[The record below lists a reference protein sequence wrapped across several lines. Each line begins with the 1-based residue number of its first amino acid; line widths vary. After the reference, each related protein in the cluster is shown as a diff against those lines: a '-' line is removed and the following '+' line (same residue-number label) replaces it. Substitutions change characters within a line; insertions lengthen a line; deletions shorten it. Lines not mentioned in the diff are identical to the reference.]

1 MAANAG
7 NRRTEEHKNRRF
19 DVHACRL
26 AREHKNISFHK
37 IHIRPL
43 CGGRPRTI
51 VRVASRDI
59 RADAVA
65 EGAVDC
71 FWADAKRGFLLR
83 EDGFFVTGERILY

>member
-1 MAANAG
+1 MAAANAG

-43 CGGRPRTI
+43 RGGRPRTT

-65 EGAVDC
+65 ET
-71 FWADAKRGFLLR
+71 RLPLTR
-83 EDGFFVTGERILY
+83 ETEEQKDIRT

>member
-7 NRRTEEHKNRRF
+7 NRRTEEQKNRRF

-43 CGGRPRTI
+43 RGGRPRTG
-51 VRVASRDI
+51 VRVAGRDT
-59 RADAVA
+59 RAVA
-65 EGAVDC
+65 EGLGYKTIIHIRVCVCAHARPAFCSV
-71 FWADAKRGFLLR
+71 
-83 EDGFFVTGERILY
+83 FVVTLH